1 MWCTAPMAKA
11 RKLNWARR
19 PSTQHYKV
27 QIHVHDPDC
36 LFSIK
41 PQISYM
47 RVVRAT
53 SEKAAARAAATYCA
67 KYMHDYAGVTFEYSK
82 NDMEEYSYYL
92 ADVATKEEV

>member
-1 MWCTAPMAKA
+1 MAKVK
-11 RKLNWARR
+11 KLNWVCR

-36 LFSIK
+36 LFSIN

-53 SEKAAARAAATYCA
+53 SEKAAARAAAEYCA
-67 KYMHDYAGVTFEYSK
+67 KYMHAYPGVTFEYSK
-82 NDMEEYSYYL
+82 NEMKEYSYYL
-92 ADVATKEEV
+92 ADVATKEEE

>member
-1 MWCTAPMAKA
+1 
-11 RKLNWARR
+11 
-19 PSTQHYKV
+19 
-27 QIHVHDPDC
+27 
-36 LFSIK
+36 
-41 PQISYM
+41 M